1 MLRDIKSHKKKI
13 AEQKPNFNL
22 VPFIDIIF
30 TLLIFLV
37 LTSNFGDVNSDVGA
51 IDNGTGT
58 GKPNVTDT
66 SGNNEYFIVPVHNLE
81 KVTVDGQDMS
91 HLIKNDAI
99 GIQAKVID
107 EGEVNTKKG
116 QIDIIT
122 PSGISP
128 NEAVKTPQ

>member
-1 MLRDIKSHKKKI
+1 
-13 AEQKPNFNL
+13 
-22 VPFIDIIF
+22 
-30 TLLIFLV
+30 
-37 LTSNFGDVNSDVGA
+37 
-51 IDNGTGT
+51 
-58 GKPNVTDT
+58 
-66 SGNNEYFIVPVHNLE
+66 
-81 KVTVDGQDMS
+81 MS